1 LLEPYLLRVPRQAI
15 LTATEGAAEVQKVAL
30 AVLAAVERNGGQVR
44 SGVSLQGITQKTGRI
59 CSVKTDAGYM
69 ACDAVVLAT
78 GVAAQHALPGL
89 DWTLPMANK
98 HGIILK
104 TNVLPQA
111 INHTLMTPD
120 VHFRQNPNGS
130 FTAGEIFS
138 GEVDPNVDPMDLAVE
153 VLKRIQ
159 IKLCDLPKLSLSE
172 VNVGVRPVPLD
183 GFPVIGEVPNVMGV
197 FAAIMHSG
205 LTLGPLV
212 GQLLAAEIL
221 QGANCKLL
229 QLFRPKRFC

>member
-1 LLEPYLLRVPRQAI
+1 
-15 LTATEGAAEVQKVAL
+15 
-30 AVLAAVERNGGQVR
+30 
-44 SGVSLQGITQKTGRI
+44 
-59 CSVKTDAGYM
+59 M

-89 DWTLPMANK
+89 DWKLPMANE

-138 GEVDPNVDPMDLAVE
+138 GKIDPNVDPMDLAVK
-153 VLKRIQ
+153 VLNRIQ
-159 IKLCDLPKLSLSE
+159 IKLCYVPKLSLSE

-183 GFPVIGEVPNVMGV
+183 GFPVIGAVPGVMGV

-205 LTLGPLV
+205 VTLGPLV

-221 QGANCKLL
+221 QGANCALL
-229 QLFRPKRFC
+229 QPFRPKRFC